1 MTNTKQPKAV
11 SFEEYR
17 AAHPERF
24 TTSTEA
30 IEAIRIN
37 KQTQTTKQGSI
48 VLATLLGAVLV
59 SCIALAF
66 AYPKEAPI
74 TTQPLTPAQTQAQVE
89 HNAKHDVLVARLAEL
104 NQIEDKI
111 NCPSFFDAP
120 LGNKPCPAHE
130 LVESGKAIIQEQLNA
145 E

>member
-1 MTNTKQPKAV
+1 MTNTNQPKTV

-66 AYPKEAPI
+66 
-74 TTQPLTPAQTQAQVE
+74 PLTPAQPQAQVE
-89 HNAKHDVLVARLAEL
+89 HKAKHDALVARLAEL

-130 LVESGKAIIQEQLNA
+130 FVERGKAIIQEQLDA